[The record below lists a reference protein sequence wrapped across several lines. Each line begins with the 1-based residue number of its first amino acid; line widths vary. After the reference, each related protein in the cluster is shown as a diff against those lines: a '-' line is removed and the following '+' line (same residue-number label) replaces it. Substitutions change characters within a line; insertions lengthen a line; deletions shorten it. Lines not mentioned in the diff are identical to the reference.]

1 MGYAVRM
8 TSQPTD
14 ILESLL
20 TSTHRLTRIAA
31 QETGRTTSPA
41 VWRTL
46 SILRT
51 DGPMRVGALARTSRV
66 SQPTMTKL
74 VQNLGEDDLVSRIAD
89 VDDSRAWLIAVTP
102 KGSAALAEW
111 KGQLAGALG
120 GLFDDLDASEWAVLD
135 HAAQLLAARVDTSQ
149 DDTATDVERD
159 AVVGGTVT
167 A

>member
-1 MGYAVRM
+1 M

-46 SILRT
+46 SILTT
-51 DGPMRVGALARTSRV
+51 DGDLRVGDLARASRV

-74 VQNLGEDDLVSRIAD
+74 VRGLAEDELVKRIAD
-89 VDDSRAWLIAVTP
+89 TDDSRAWLIAITP
-102 KGSAALAEW
+102 KGTAALTEW
-111 KGQLAGALG
+111 RGQLADSLG
-120 GLFDDLDASEWAVLD
+120 GLFADLDDDDWDVLD
-135 HAAQLLAARVDTSQ
+135 RATRLLASRFSSR
-149 DDTATDVERD
+149 TDVRADTE
-159 AVVGGTVT
+159 AVF

>member
-1 MGYAVRM
+1 M

-46 SILRT
+46 SILTT
-51 DGPMRVGALARTSRV
+51 DGELRVGDLARASRV

-74 VQNLGEDDLVSRIAD
+74 VRGLAEDELVRRIAD
-89 VDDSRAWLIAVTP
+89 TDDSRAWLIAITA
-102 KGSAALAEW
+102 KGTAALTEW
-111 KGQLAGALG
+111 RSQLADALG
-120 GLFDDLDASEWAVLD
+120 DLFADLDPDDWAVLD
-135 HAAQLLAARVDTSQ
+135 RAGRLLSARVGSRAESDE
-149 DDTATDVERD
+149 A
-159 AVVGGTVT
+159 A

>member
-1 MGYAVRM
+1 M

-46 SILRT
+46 SILTT
-51 DGPMRVGALARTSRV
+51 DGELRVGDLARASRV

-74 VQNLGEDDLVSRIAD
+74 VRGLAEDELVRRIAD
-89 VDDSRAWLIAVTP
+89 TDDSRAWLIAITA
-102 KGSAALAEW
+102 KGTAALTEW
-111 KGQLAGALG
+111 RSQLADALG
-120 GLFDDLDASEWAVLD
+120 DLFADLDPDDWAVLD
-135 HAAQLLAARVDTSQ
+135 RAGRLLSARVGSRAGSDE
-149 DDTATDVERD
+149 A
-159 AVVGGTVT
+159 A

>member
-1 MGYAVRM
+1 M
-8 TSQPTD
+8 TPQPTD

-46 SILRT
+46 SILTT
-51 DGPMRVGALARTSRV
+51 DGELRVGDLARASRV

-74 VQNLGEDDLVSRIAD
+74 LRGLAEDELVKRIAD
-89 VDDSRAWLIAVTP
+89 TDDSRAWLIAITD
-102 KGSAALAEW
+102 KGTAALVEW
-111 KGQLAGALG
+111 RGQLADSLG
-120 GLFDDLDASEWAVLD
+120 GLFADLDDDEWAVLE
-135 HAAQLLAARVDTSQ
+135 HATRLLASRVGHRAAGHAEVHS
-149 DDTATDVERD
+149 D
-159 AVVGGTVT
+159 AEAVF

>member
-1 MGYAVRM
+1 M

-46 SILRT
+46 SILTT
-51 DGPMRVGALARTSRV
+51 DGSLRVGDLAKASRV

-74 VQNLGEDDLVSRIAD
+74 LRGLIDDELVYRIAD
-89 VDDSRAWLIAVTP
+89 VDDSRAWLIAISD
-102 KGSAALAEW
+102 KGTRALVEWRAQLADALGALFSDLDEAEW
-111 KGQLAGALG
+111 G
-120 GLFDDLDASEWAVLD
+120 VLD
-135 HAAQLLAARVDTSQ
+135 HATQLLATRVST
-149 DDTATDVERD
+149 E
-159 AVVGGTVT
+159 AVP

>member
-1 MGYAVRM
+1 M

-46 SILRT
+46 SILTT
-51 DGPMRVGALARTSRV
+51 DGDLRVGDLARASRV

-74 VQNLGEDDLVSRIAD
+74 VRGLADDELVKRIAD
-89 VDDSRAWLIAVTP
+89 TDDSRAWLIAITA
-102 KGSAALAEW
+102 KGTAALTEW
-111 KGQLAGALG
+111 RGQLADSLG
-120 GLFDDLDASEWAVLD
+120 DLFADLDDDDWDVLER
-135 HAAQLLAARVDTSQ
+135 ATRLLASRVGTR
-149 DDTATDVERD
+149 ADVRPGTE
-159 AVVGGTVT
+159 AVF

>member
-1 MGYAVRM
+1 MI
-8 TSQPTD
+8 SQPTD

-46 SILRT
+46 SILTT
-51 DGPMRVGALARTSRV
+51 DGDLRVGDLARASRV

-74 VQNLGEDDLVSRIAD
+74 VRGLAEDELVKRIAD
-89 VDDSRAWLIAVTP
+89 TDDSRAWLISIT
-102 KGSAALAEW
+102 GRGTAALTEW
-111 KGQLAGALG
+111 RGQLADSLG
-120 GLFDDLDASEWAVLD
+120 GLFADLDDDEWTVLEHASR
-135 HAAQLLAARVDTSQ
+135 LLASRVGTRSDLR
-149 DDTATDVERD
+149 AD
-159 AVVGGTVT
+159 AEAVS

>member
-1 MGYAVRM
+1 M

-46 SILRT
+46 SILTT
-51 DGPMRVGALARTSRV
+51 DGDLRVGDLARASRV

-74 VQNLGEDDLVSRIAD
+74 VRGLADDELVKRIAD
-89 VDDSRAWLIAVTP
+89 TDDSRAWLIAITA
-102 KGSAALAEW
+102 KGTAALTEW
-111 KGQLAGALG
+111 RGQLADSLG
-120 GLFDDLDASEWAVLD
+120 ELFADLDDDDWDVLER
-135 HAAQLLAARVDTSQ
+135 ATRLLASRVGTR
-149 DDTATDVERD
+149 ADVRADSE
-159 AVVGGTVT
+159 AVF

>member
-1 MGYAVRM
+1 M

-46 SILRT
+46 SILTT
-51 DGPMRVGALARTSRV
+51 DGSLRVGDLAKASRV

-74 VQNLGEDDLVSRIAD
+74 LRGLVDDELVYRIAD
-89 VDDSRAWLIAVTP
+89 DDDSRAWLIAISD
-102 KGSAALAEW
+102 KGTRALVEW
-111 KGQLAGALG
+111 RSQLADALG
-120 GLFDDLDASEWAVLD
+120 SLFADLDEGEWAVLD
-135 HAAQLLAARVDTSQ
+135 HAAQLLATRVST
-149 DDTATDVERD
+149 E
-159 AVVGGTVT
+159 AVP

>member
-1 MGYAVRM
+1 MI
-8 TSQPTD
+8 SQPTD

-46 SILRT
+46 SILTT
-51 DGPMRVGALARTSRV
+51 DGDLRVGDLARASRV

-74 VQNLGEDDLVSRIAD
+74 VRGLAEDELVKRIAD
-89 VDDSRAWLIAVTP
+89 TDDSRAWLISIT
-102 KGSAALAEW
+102 GRGTAALTEW
-111 KGQLAGALG
+111 RGRLADSLG
-120 GLFDDLDASEWAVLD
+120 GLFADLDDDEWTVLEHASR
-135 HAAQLLAARVDTSQ
+135 LLASRVGTRSDLR
-149 DDTATDVERD
+149 AD
-159 AVVGGTVT
+159 AEAVS

>member
-1 MGYAVRM
+1 M

-46 SILRT
+46 SILTT
-51 DGPMRVGALARTSRV
+51 DGELRVGDLARASRV

-74 VQNLGEDDLVSRIAD
+74 VRGLADDELVKRIAD
-89 VDDSRAWLIAVTP
+89 TDDSRAWLIAITE
-102 KGSAALAEW
+102 KGTAALTEW
-111 KGQLAGALG
+111 RGQLADSLG
-120 GLFDDLDASEWAVLD
+120 GLFADLDDDEWSVLE
-135 HAAQLLAARVDTSQ
+135 HATRLLASLVGTGADDRADT
-149 DDTATDVERD
+149 E
-159 AVVGGTVT
+159 AVF

>member
-1 MGYAVRM
+1 M

-46 SILRT
+46 SILTT
-51 DGPMRVGALARTSRV
+51 DGALRVGDLARASRV

-74 VQNLGEDDLVSRIAD
+74 VHGLADDELVKRIAD
-89 VDDSRAWLIAVTP
+89 TDDSRAWLIAITA
-102 KGSAALAEW
+102 KGTAALTEW
-111 KGQLAGALG
+111 RGQLADSLG
-120 GLFDDLDASEWAVLD
+120 DLFADLDDDDWDVLER
-135 HAAQLLAARVDTSQ
+135 ATRLLASRVGTR
-149 DDTATDVERD
+149 TDVRSD
-159 AVVGGTVT
+159 AEAVF

>member
-1 MGYAVRM
+1 M

-14 ILESLL
+14 ILENLL

-46 SILRT
+46 SILTT
-51 DGPMRVGALARTSRV
+51 DGSMRVGDLARTSRV

-74 VQNLGEDDLVSRIAD
+74 IHGLADDELVRRIAD
-89 VDDSRAWLIAVTP
+89 VDDSRAWLIAITD
-102 KGSAALAEW
+102 KGRDALFSWRTQLAEATTQIF
-111 KGQLAGALG
+111 G
-120 GLFDDLDASEWAVLD
+120 DLDDSEWAALGR
-135 HAAQLLAARVDTSQ
+135 AADILAARVG
-149 DDTATDVERD
+149 TAEV
-159 AVVGGTVT
+159 A

>member
-1 MGYAVRM
+1 M

-46 SILRT
+46 SILTT
-51 DGPMRVGALARTSRV
+51 DGDLRVGDLARASRV

-74 VQNLGEDDLVSRIAD
+74 LRGLADDELVKRIAD
-89 VDDSRAWLIAVTP
+89 SDDSRAWLIAITA
-102 KGSAALAEW
+102 KGTAALTEW
-111 KGQLAGALG
+111 RGQLADSLG
-120 GLFDDLDASEWAVLD
+120 GLFADLDDDDWAVLD
-135 HAAQLLAARVDTSQ
+135 RATRLLASRVGTRADARP
-149 DDTATDVERD
+149 E
-159 AVVGGTVT
+159 AVF

>member
-1 MGYAVRM
+1 M

-46 SILRT
+46 SILTT
-51 DGPMRVGALARTSRV
+51 DGSLRVGDLAKASRV

-74 VQNLGEDDLVSRIAD
+74 LRGLIDDELVYRIAD
-89 VDDSRAWLIAVTP
+89 VDDSRAWLIAISD
-102 KGSAALAEW
+102 KGTRALVEWRAQLADALGALFSDLDEAEW
-111 KGQLAGALG
+111 G
-120 GLFDDLDASEWAVLD
+120 VLD
-135 HAAQLLAARVDTSQ
+135 HAAQLLATRVST
-149 DDTATDVERD
+149 E
-159 AVVGGTVT
+159 AVP

>member
-1 MGYAVRM
+1 M

-46 SILRT
+46 SILTT
-51 DGPMRVGALARTSRV
+51 DGDLRVGDLARASRV

-74 VQNLGEDDLVSRIAD
+74 VRGLADDELVKRIAD
-89 VDDSRAWLIAVTP
+89 TDDSRAWLIAITA
-102 KGSAALAEW
+102 KGTAALTEW
-111 KGQLAGALG
+111 RGQLADSLG
-120 GLFDDLDASEWAVLD
+120 DLFADLDDDDWDVLD
-135 HAAQLLAARVDTSQ
+135 RATRLLASRVGTRADVRADT
-149 DDTATDVERD
+149 E
-159 AVVGGTVT
+159 AVF

>member
-1 MGYAVRM
+1 M
-8 TSQPTD
+8 TPQPTD

-46 SILRT
+46 SILTT
-51 DGPMRVGALARTSRV
+51 DGELRVGDLARASRV

-74 VQNLGEDDLVSRIAD
+74 LRGLAEDELVKRIAD
-89 VDDSRAWLIAVTP
+89 TDDSRAWLIAITD
-102 KGSAALAEW
+102 KGTAALTEW
-111 KGQLAGALG
+111 RGQLADSLG
-120 GLFDDLDASEWAVLD
+120 GLFADLDDGEWTVLE
-135 HAAQLLAARVDTSQ
+135 HATRLLASRVGTR
-149 DDTATDVERD
+149 ADVRSD
-159 AVVGGTVT
+159 AAEAVF

>member
-1 MGYAVRM
+1 M

-46 SILRT
+46 SILTT
-51 DGPMRVGALARTSRV
+51 DGSLRVGDLAKASRV

-74 VQNLGEDDLVSRIAD
+74 LRGLVDDELVYRIAD
-89 VDDSRAWLIAVTP
+89 DDDSRAWLIAISD
-102 KGSAALAEW
+102 KGTRALVEW
-111 KGQLAGALG
+111 RSQLADALG
-120 GLFDDLDASEWAVLD
+120 SLFADLDEAEWAVLD
-135 HAAQLLAARVDTSQ
+135 HAAQLLATRVST
-149 DDTATDVERD
+149 E
-159 AVVGGTVT
+159 AVP

>member
-1 MGYAVRM
+1 M

-46 SILRT
+46 SILTT
-51 DGPMRVGALARTSRV
+51 DGELRVGDLARASRV

-74 VQNLGEDDLVSRIAD
+74 VRGLADDELVKRIAD
-89 VDDSRAWLIAVTP
+89 TDDSRAWLIAITD
-102 KGSAALAEW
+102 KGTAALVEW
-111 KGQLAGALG
+111 RGQLADSLG
-120 GLFDDLDASEWAVLD
+120 GLFADLDDDDWGVLD
-135 HAAQLLAARVDTSQ
+135 RATRLLASRFGTRADVDTG
-149 DDTATDVERD
+149 TE
-159 AVVGGTVT
+159 AVF